1 MLKTFI
7 TALAFYAISLPT
19 LAQAQQHMV
28 EYFVQQLEGKQATAS
43 NNTFKI
49 KQLDAKRHMVW
60 EAWKMANQRAK
71 TLPQL
76 PFISPLG
83 SVSASCPPP

>member
-49 KQLDAKRHMVW
+49 KQLDAKRHMVYRV
-60 EAWKMANQRAK
+60 ENGKINQER
-71 TLPQL
+71 
-76 PFISPLG
+76 
-83 SVSASCPPP
+83 